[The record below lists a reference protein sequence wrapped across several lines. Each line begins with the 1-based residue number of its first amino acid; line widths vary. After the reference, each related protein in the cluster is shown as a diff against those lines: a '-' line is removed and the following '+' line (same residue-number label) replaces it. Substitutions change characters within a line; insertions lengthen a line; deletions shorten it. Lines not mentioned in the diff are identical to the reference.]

1 MDEIKLVKWPVQ
13 RSQVKRSFYNAWP
26 QWKKKNTQ
34 ISSDIEE
41 LYNLHVYT
49 SIKILTK
56 GAINLTDNHVHAI
69 R

>member
-1 MDEIKLVKWPVQ
+1 MNETKLVKWPVQ
-13 RSQVKRSFYNAWP
+13 RSQVKRSFYKAWP

-49 SIKILTK
+49 SIKTLTK
-56 GAINLTDNHVHAI
+56 DMMKF
-69 R
+69 